1 MTDFLLHLT
10 ERSLWT
16 AALHEGAYTWS
27 TRGRTL
33 QQEGFIHLS
42 HPHQLPAVARMLYG
56 SGSGSGSGSKDVE
69 LVVLVIDPA
78 RLTAPLR
85 HEAMSEGGE
94 EFPHLY
100 GPLPV
105 DAVVEV
111 RAWTGDGGGGVAL
124 KASGTAAQARA
135 DVNLPQ
141 ER

>member
-10 ERSLWT
+10 EPALW
-16 AALHEGAYTWS
+16 AAAQHDGTYTWS

-56 SGSGSGSGSKDVE
+56 SEEVE
-69 LVVLVIDPA
+69 LIVLVIDPA

-111 RAWTGDGGGGVAL
+111 RTWTRAGGGG
-124 KASGTAAQARA
+124 AAG
-135 DVNLPQ
+135 
-141 ER
+141 